1 MSKKRNSLS
10 DLKGAG
16 RLAIDTVN
24 GVIDI
29 VESVHYNISSLGGLL
44 ARNRKQR
51 TSGITGMVYKNI
63 RTITNF
69 AGAGFDALLA
79 KLPPII
85 GEKEPTPEQEA
96 ILSALNGVIGDHLE
110 KTNNALA
117 IRMKLRQGGKPIDK
131 SIWQNEKSSKFLL
144 MIHGSCMNDLQ
155 WNRKNHNHGTALA
168 SEFGYQPIYLHYNSG
183 KHISENGRELS
194 VLLESFFE
202 IMSNENQLIIMAH
215 SMGGLVARSAF
226 YYAKQMKFDWPRRL
240 KKIIFLGTPHHGAPL
255 EQTGNWVDNMLE
267 SNPFSA
273 PISSVGKIRSAG
285 ITDLRYGN
293 ILDNDWNKR
302 DRFDP
307 IGDQRTPVPLPDNIE
322 CFTLA
327 AIIAD
332 KPNKIGD
339 DIVGDGL
346 VPLYSALGKHNKPEF
361 HLKFKAKN
369 QQIVRNLKHLDLLN
383 NTEVYNKLKTWL
395 DPYSSNH

>member
-183 KHISENGRELS
+183 KHISENGGELS

-202 IMSNENQLIIMAH
+202 IMSNENQLIILAH

-226 YYAKQMKFDWPRRL
+226 YYAKQRKFDWPRRL

-307 IGDQRTPVPLPDNIE
+307 VGDQRAPVPLPDNIE
-322 CFTLA
+322 CYTLA
-327 AIIAD
+327 ATIAG

-346 VPLYSALGKHNKPEF
+346 VPLYSALGKHSKPEF
-361 HLKFKAKN
+361 HLKFKAEN

>member
-1 MSKKRNSLS
+1 MSKKRNSIS

-44 ARNRKQR
+44 DRNRKQR

-63 RTITNF
+63 RSITNF
-69 AGAGFDALLA
+69 AGAGFDAMLA

-85 GEKEPTPEQEA
+85 EEKEPTPENEA

-117 IRMKLRQGGKPIDK
+117 IRMKLRLGGKQIDK
-131 SIWQNEKSSKFLL
+131 SIDQSEKSVKFLL

-155 WNRKNHNHGTALA
+155 WYRKNHNHGAALA
-168 SEFGYQPIYLHYNSG
+168 DEFGYQPIYLHYNSG

-202 IMSNENQLIIMAH
+202 IMSNENQLIIVAH

-226 YYAKQMKFDWPRRL
+226 YYAKHMKFEWPYRL

-255 EQTGNWVDNMLE
+255 EQTGNWIDNMLE

-273 PISSVGKIRSAG
+273 PISSLGKIRSAG

-307 IGDQRTPVPLPDNIE
+307 VGDQRTPVPLPDNIE
-322 CFTLA
+322 CYTLA
-327 AIIAD
+327 ATIAG

-346 VPLYSALGKHNKPEF
+346 VPLYSALGKHSKPEF
-361 HLKFKAKN
+361 HLKFRAEN